1 MEITMYP
8 KEKVDVEGLRQLL
21 PEEMPLL
28 SIRVLPPLP
37 GSEGLAQLIR
47 WHAKIVLDQRVRALT
62 GPIDLRLNGTSE
74 DPLDR
79 VRVRSVV
86 SGFYLEFDMELHV
99 DRVVKEWVL
108 EV

>member
-1 MEITMYP
+1 MYP
-8 KEKVDVEGLRQLL
+8 KEKVDVESLRQLI
-21 PEEMPLL
+21 PEEIPLL

-37 GSEGLAQLIR
+37 GGKGLAQLIQ
-47 WHAKIVLDQRVRALT
+47 WHAKIALDQRVRALT
-62 GPIDLRLNGTSE
+62 GPADLKLNGTSE

-79 VRVRSVV
+79 VKVRSVI